1 MLVYVTMLACAALMV
16 LFVRRYD
23 LHEKEPWYMLL
34 VAVAL
39 GIGVMWVAGRVEDAA
54 FARLRLDTD
63 DFAAKAAL
71 VTLVEESGK
80 LLGVLL
86 IALLFRRHFTDA
98 LDGLLYGTLAGLG
111 MAIEESLLYL
121 SLTPDKNAQALGAEV
136 VRLFGHSLM
145 GGLLGFAAGLTLRPA
160 PGGPRKV
167 ALPATCVGVVLV
179 VHFCWDY
186 IAYRP
191 HVAAAMRGVLM
202 LLMLCLMLVWGAM
215 AAYAMEMSR
224 RLPRAGEAAP
234 DAPAAPA
241 VT

>member
-1 MLVYVTMLACAALMV
+1 MLVYATMLACAALMV

-23 LHEKEPWYMLL
+23 LYEKEPWYMLL
-34 VAVAL
+34 VAVAV
-39 GIGVMWVAGRVEDAA
+39 GIGVMWVAGRVEDAL
-54 FARLRLDTD
+54 FVKLRLGID
-63 DFAAKAAL
+63 DLAGKAAL
-71 VTLVEESGK
+71 VTLVEESAK

-86 IALLFRRHFTDA
+86 IATLFRRHFTDA

-121 SLTPDKNAQALGAEV
+121 SLTPDKNVQALGAEV

-202 LLMLCLMLVWGAM
+202 LLMLCLMLVWGAT

-224 RLPRAGEAAP
+224 RFTRAGAADAAAAP
-234 DAPAAPA
+234 EP
-241 VT
+241 V

>member
-23 LHEKEPWYMLL
+23 LHERGPWYMLL
-34 VAVAL
+34 VAVAV

-54 FARLRLDTD
+54 FVRLGLGAG
-63 DFAAKAAL
+63 DFAAKAAV
-71 VTLVEESGK
+71 VTLVEESAK
-80 LLGVLL
+80 LHAVLL
-86 IALLFRRHFTDA
+86 IATLFRRHFTDA

-111 MAIEESLLYL
+111 MAVEESLLYL

-145 GGLLGFAAGLTLRPA
+145 GGLVGVAAGLALRPEA
-160 PGGPRKV
+160 GKPRKV
-167 ALPATCVGVVLV
+167 ALPATCAGVAVV

-202 LLMLCLMLVWGAM
+202 LLMLSLMLMWGAL
-215 AAYAMEMSR
+215 AAYAMGRSR
-224 RLPRAGEAAP
+224 RQEPGMPAEP
-234 DAPAAPA
+234 APA
-241 VT
+241 